1 MVPERPLLQTC
12 YTNILSIYFNLKQ
25 KQPSIGLVTF
35 QIAIFQSSV
44 QHTQALICMC
54 QDTLSCSTSLI
65 YDPDPLCLA
74 FEQSLDMI
82 LGERVLSG

>member
-35 QIAIFQSSV
+35 QIAIFQSSSTWHGTYSLTLYIFFARLWPIIKTKVRHTHSLTV
-44 QHTQALICMC
+44 QDRLCGTHNQ
-54 QDTLSCSTSLI
+54 TSI
-65 YDPDPLCLA
+65 
-74 FEQSLDMI
+74 
-82 LGERVLSG
+82 